1 MSHGYL
7 GKMLDLLTGAYNR
20 TDVRN
25 AHNSLPLETNI
36 GRLFDTLS
44 WGLELVHEQTDKI
57 LLWDDLDNAQGSVL
71 DRYGENF
78 GVARE
83 GASDKFYRLL
93 IKVKMISLLSGGD
106 IETVINA
113 AATLFGIK
121 PGQVDLDEVFPAK
134 VWIYIDEDILTAA
147 QLDTAELIASVM
159 KRIVAA
165 GIGMKLFL
173 RSHRSYTQTVYI
185 NTGFA
190 AHSRITARMPN
201 VNRKATATL
210 YTGTAAICL
219 TAVTIKPAS

>member
-1 MSHGYL
+1 MRNYL
-7 GKMLDLLTGAYNR
+7 SDMLYALTSAYSRKDYDNHR
-20 TDVRN
+20 QG
-25 AHNSLPLETNI
+25 LPLETNI
-36 GRLFDTLS
+36 GKLFSILA
-44 WGLELVHEQTDKI
+44 WGLNSVEEQAELV

-78 GVARE
+78 GVKRN
-83 GASDKFYRLL
+83 GSTDPFYRLL

-106 IETVINA
+106 IDTVINA
-113 AATLFGIK
+113 TASLFDID
-121 PGQVDLDEVFPAK
+121 PALVDLDEVYPAK
-134 VWIYIDEDILTAA
+134 IRVYVDEDV
-147 QLDTAELIASVM
+147 LDATRIQTAESIASVM

-165 GIGMKLFL
+165 GVGMKLFL

>member
-1 MSHGYL
+1 MRNYL
-7 GKMLDLLTGAYNR
+7 SDMLYALTSAYSRKDYDNHR
-20 TDVRN
+20 QG
-25 AHNSLPLETNI
+25 LPLETNI
-36 GRLFDTLS
+36 GKLFSILA
-44 WGLELVHEQTDKI
+44 WGLNSVEEQAELV

-78 GVARE
+78 GVKRNGSA
-83 GASDKFYRLL
+83 DPFYRLL

-106 IETVINA
+106 IDTVINA
-113 AATLFGIK
+113 TASLFNID
-121 PGQVDLDEVFPAK
+121 PALVYLDEVYPAK
-134 VWIYIDEDILTAA
+134 VRVYVDEDV
-147 QLDTAELIASVM
+147 LDATSIQTAESIASVM

-165 GIGMKLFL
+165 GVGMKLFL